1 MSSGALKTRSVNLTT
16 LFRNR
21 HSDAANFIFA
31 TACIQKDDERAHFQR
46 MFMKQPD
53 WSGIDVDKVNA
64 AFNTP
69 TGSFYRAH
77 NRA

>member
-1 MSSGALKTRSVNLTT
+1 MSSDALKTRSVNLTT
-16 LFRNR
+16 LFQNR
-21 HSDAANFIFA
+21 HSDAANFLFA
-31 TACIQKDDERAHFQR
+31 TACIQDDNQRAHFQR

-53 WSGIDVDKVNA
+53 RSGIDVDKINA

-77 NRA
+77 NHA